1 MAPHPLLEGED
12 DPVVVV
18 NADGPSH
25 IFLVCEHAGRA
36 IPRRLGTVGL
46 PDSEL
51 ERHIAYDIGAESVAR
66 RLSRLLD
73 APLVLQ
79 RYSRLVQDCNRPPEA
94 ASAMPEISETTPIPG
109 NAGLTPDER
118 AARTAAIYEPFHAAI
133 AALLDRRH
141 SSGRDPSF
149 VAIHSFTPVYK
160 GMTRHLDVGILH
172 DRDRRYADHL
182 IATLSRHGDI
192 KVRRNEPYGPEDGV
206 THTLNRHAGRRRLLN
221 GMIEIRNDLITEEA
235 GQSAWAGR
243 LAQVLSTG
251 GPV

>member
-1 MAPHPLLEGED
+1 MAQHPLIEGED
-12 DPVVVV
+12 EPVIVV

-36 IPRRLGTVGL
+36 IPRKLGTLGL
-46 PDSEL
+46 GESEL

-66 RLSRLLD
+66 RLVRLLD

-79 RYSRLVQDCNRPPEA
+79 RYSRLVQDCNRPPDA
-94 ASAMPEISETTPIPG
+94 PSAMPEISETTEIPG

-118 AARTAAIYEPFHAAI
+118 AARTAAIYEPFHAAVTT
-133 AALLDRRH
+133 LLDSRQA
-141 SSGRDPSF
+141 SGRDPVF

-160 GMTRHLDVGILH
+160 GMTRHLDAGILH

-192 KVRRNEPYGPEDGV
+192 KVRRNEPYGPDDGV
-206 THTLNRHAGRRRLLN
+206 THTLNLHAGWRGLLN
-221 GMIEIRNDLITEEA
+221 AMIEIRNDLITEET

-243 LAQVLSTG
+243 LAQVLSS
-251 GPV
+251 GPT

>member
-1 MAPHPLLEGED
+1 MAQHPLLEGED
-12 DPVVVV
+12 EPVIVV

-36 IPRRLGTVGL
+36 IPRKLGTLGL
-46 PDSEL
+46 SEGEL

-79 RYSRLVQDCNRPPEA
+79 RYSRLVQDCNRPPDA
-94 ASAMPEISETTPIPG
+94 PSAMPEVSETIQIPG
-109 NAGLTPDER
+109 NAGLTADER
-118 AARTAAIYEPFHAAI
+118 AARTAAIYEPFHAAVTR
-133 AALLDRRH
+133 LLDSRQA
-141 SSGRDPSF
+141 SGRDPIF
-149 VAIHSFTPVYK
+149 VAIHSFTPIYK
-160 GMTRHLDVGILH
+160 GMTRHLDAGILH

-206 THTLNRHAGRRRLLN
+206 THTLNLHAGRRGLLN
-221 GMIEIRNDLITEEA
+221 AMIEIRNDLITEEV
-235 GQSAWAGR
+235 GQSAWSGR
-243 LAQVLSTG
+243 LAQVLSS
-251 GPV
+251 GPT

>member
-1 MAPHPLLEGED
+1 MAQHPLLEGED
-12 DPVVVV
+12 EPVIVV

-36 IPRRLGTVGL
+36 IPRKLGTLGL
-46 PDSEL
+46 SEGEL

-79 RYSRLVQDCNRPPEA
+79 RYSRLVQDCNRPPDA
-94 ASAMPEISETTPIPG
+94 PSAMPEVSETIQIPG
-109 NAGLTPDER
+109 NAGLTADER
-118 AARTAAIYEPFHAAI
+118 TARTAAIYEPFHAAVTK
-133 AALLDRRH
+133 LLDSRQA
-141 SSGRDPSF
+141 SGRGPIF
-149 VAIHSFTPVYK
+149 VAIHSFTPIYK
-160 GMTRHLDVGILH
+160 GMTRHLDAGILH

-206 THTLNRHAGRRRLLN
+206 THTLNLHAGRRGLLN
-221 GMIEIRNDLITEEA
+221 AMIEIRNDLITEEV
-235 GQSAWAGR
+235 GQSAWSGR
-243 LAQVLSTG
+243 LAQVLSS
-251 GPV
+251 GPT

>member
-1 MAPHPLLEGED
+1 MAQHALLGGED
-12 DPVVVV
+12 EAAVVV
-18 NADGPSH
+18 NGDGPSH

-36 IPRRLGTVGL
+36 IPRKLGMLGL
-46 PDSEL
+46 SESAL

-79 RYSRLVQDCNRPPEA
+79 RYSRLVQDCNRPPDA
-94 ASAMPEISETTPIPG
+94 ASAMPEISETTEIPG
-109 NAGLTPDER
+109 NAGLTEEER
-118 AARTAAIYEPFHAAI
+118 AARTAAIYEPFHAAV
-133 AALLDRRH
+133 AALLDSRQA
-141 SSGRDPSF
+141 SGRDPVF

-160 GMTRHLDVGILH
+160 GMTRHLDAGILH

-192 KVRRNEPYGPEDGV
+192 RVKRNEPYGPEDGV
-206 THTLNRHAGRRRLLN
+206 THTLNLHAGRRGLLN
-221 GMIEIRNDLITEEA
+221 AMIEIRNDLITEET

-243 LAQVLSTG
+243 LAQVLSS
-251 GPV
+251 GPS

>member
-1 MAPHPLLEGED
+1 MAQHPLLEGED
-12 DPVVVV
+12 EPVIVV

-36 IPRRLGTVGL
+36 IPRKLGTLGL
-46 PDSEL
+46 SEGEL

-79 RYSRLVQDCNRPPEA
+79 RYSRLVQDCNRPPDA
-94 ASAMPEISETTPIPG
+94 PSAMPEVSETIQIPG
-109 NAGLTPDER
+109 NAGLTADER
-118 AARTAAIYEPFHAAI
+118 AARTAAIYEPFHAAVTK
-133 AALLDRRH
+133 LLDSRQA
-141 SSGRDPSF
+141 SGRDPIF
-149 VAIHSFTPVYK
+149 VAIHSFTPIYK
-160 GMTRHLDVGILH
+160 GMTRHLDAGILH

-206 THTLNRHAGRRRLLN
+206 THTLNLHAGRRGLLN
-221 GMIEIRNDLITEEA
+221 AMIEIRNDLITEEV
-235 GQSAWAGR
+235 GQSAWSGR
-243 LAQVLSTG
+243 LAQVLSS
-251 GPV
+251 GPT

>member
-1 MAPHPLLEGED
+1 MAQHPLLEGED
-12 DPVVVV
+12 EPVIVV

-36 IPRRLGTVGL
+36 IPRKLGTLGL
-46 PDSEL
+46 SESEL

-79 RYSRLVQDCNRPPEA
+79 RYSRLVQDCNRPPDA
-94 ASAMPEISETTPIPG
+94 PSAMPEVSETIQIPG
-109 NAGLTPDER
+109 NAGLTADER
-118 AARTAAIYEPFHAAI
+118 AARTAAIYEPFHAAVTK
-133 AALLDRRH
+133 LLDSRQA
-141 SSGRDPSF
+141 SGRGPIF
-149 VAIHSFTPVYK
+149 VAIHSFTPIYK
-160 GMTRHLDVGILH
+160 GMTRHLDAGILH

-206 THTLNRHAGRRRLLN
+206 THTLNLHAGRRGLLN
-221 GMIEIRNDLITEEA
+221 AMIEIRNDLITEEV
-235 GQSAWAGR
+235 GQSAWSGR
-243 LAQVLSTG
+243 LAQVLSS
-251 GPV
+251 GPT

>member
-1 MAPHPLLEGED
+1 MAQHALLEGED
-12 DPVVVV
+12 EAAVVV
-18 NADGPSH
+18 NGDGPSH

-36 IPRRLGTVGL
+36 IPRKLGMLGL
-46 PDSEL
+46 SESAL

-79 RYSRLVQDCNRPPEA
+79 RYSRLVQDCNRPPDA
-94 ASAMPEISETTPIPG
+94 ASAMPEISETTEIPG
-109 NAGLTPDER
+109 NAGLTEEER
-118 AARTAAIYEPFHAAI
+118 AARTAAIYEPFHAAV
-133 AALLDRRH
+133 AALLDSRQA
-141 SSGRDPSF
+141 SGRDPVF

-160 GMTRHLDVGILH
+160 GMTRHLDAGILH

-192 KVRRNEPYGPEDGV
+192 RVKRNEPYGPEDGV
-206 THTLNRHAGRRRLLN
+206 THTLNLHAGRRGLLN
-221 GMIEIRNDLITEEA
+221 AMIEIRNDLITEET

-243 LAQVLSTG
+243 LAQVLSS
-251 GPV
+251 GPS

>member
-1 MAPHPLLEGED
+1 MAQHPLLEGED
-12 DPVVVV
+12 EPVIVV

-36 IPRRLGTVGL
+36 IPRKLGTLGL
-46 PDSEL
+46 SESEL
-51 ERHIAYDIGAESVAR
+51 ERHIAYDIGAESLAR

-79 RYSRLVQDCNRPPEA
+79 RYSRLVQDCNRPPDA
-94 ASAMPEISETTPIPG
+94 PSAMPEVSETIQIPG
-109 NAGLTPDER
+109 NAGLTADER
-118 AARTAAIYEPFHAAI
+118 AARTAAIYEPFHAAVTR
-133 AALLDRRH
+133 LLDSRQA
-141 SSGRDPSF
+141 SGRDPIF
-149 VAIHSFTPVYK
+149 VAIHSFTPIYK
-160 GMTRHLDVGILH
+160 GMTRHLDAGILH

-206 THTLNRHAGRRRLLN
+206 THTLNLHAGRRGLLN
-221 GMIEIRNDLITEEA
+221 AMIEIRNDLITEET

-243 LAQVLSTG
+243 LAQVLSS
-251 GPV
+251 GPT

>member
-1 MAPHPLLEGED
+1 MAQHPLLEGED
-12 DPVVVV
+12 EPVVVL
-18 NADGPSH
+18 NGDGPSH

-36 IPRRLGTVGL
+36 IPRKLGTLGL
-46 PDSEL
+46 RESDL

-79 RYSRLVQDCNRPPEA
+79 RYSRLVQDCNRPPDA
-94 ASAMPEISETTPIPG
+94 PSAMPEISELTEIPG
-109 NAGLTPDER
+109 NAGLTSDER
-118 AARTAAIYEPFHAAI
+118 GARTAAIYEPFHAAV
-133 AALLDRRH
+133 AGLLDSRRA
-141 SSGRDPSF
+141 SGRDPIF

-160 GMTRHLDVGILH
+160 GMTRHLDAGILH

-182 IATLSRHGDI
+182 IATLGRHGDI

-206 THTLNRHAGRRRLLN
+206 THTLNLHAGRRGLLN
-221 GMIEIRNDLITEEA
+221 AMIEIRNDLITEEA
-235 GQSAWAGR
+235 GQAAWAGR

-251 GPV
+251 PN

>member
-1 MAPHPLLEGED
+1 MAQHPLLEGED
-12 DPVVVV
+12 EPVIVV

-36 IPRRLGTVGL
+36 IPRKLGTLGL
-46 PDSEL
+46 SESEL

-79 RYSRLVQDCNRPPEA
+79 RYSRLVQDCNRPPDA
-94 ASAMPEISETTPIPG
+94 PSAMPEVSETIQIPG
-109 NAGLTPDER
+109 NAGLTADER
-118 AARTAAIYEPFHAAI
+118 AARTAAIYEPFHAAVTR
-133 AALLDRRH
+133 LLDSRQA
-141 SSGRDPSF
+141 SGRDPIF
-149 VAIHSFTPVYK
+149 VAIHSFTPIYK
-160 GMTRHLDVGILH
+160 GMTRHLDAGILH

-206 THTLNRHAGRRRLLN
+206 THTLNLHAGRRGLLN
-221 GMIEIRNDLITEEA
+221 AMIEIRNDLIAEEV
-235 GQSAWAGR
+235 GQSTWSGR
-243 LAQVLSTG
+243 LAQVLSS
-251 GPV
+251 GPT